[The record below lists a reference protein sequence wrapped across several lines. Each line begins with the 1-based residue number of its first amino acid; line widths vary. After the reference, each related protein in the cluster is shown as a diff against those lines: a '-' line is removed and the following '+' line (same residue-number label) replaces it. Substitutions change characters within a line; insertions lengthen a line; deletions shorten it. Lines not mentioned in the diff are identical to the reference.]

1 MRKLS
6 GVNFNYICKLHLVFR
21 TKNLTKIWFIRKYKQ
36 QESWSSKN
44 HLYQFPI
51 YWLCSTPSIIPN
63 TIANVQILVIW
74 FPVYIISN
82 KILKYENTKILK
94 YGPVARRNRG
104 WQIFAKFY
112 FSWLKKVVLKSKI
125 VQNYKTSS
133 NFSKCIDIYNIIIDL
148 GTRDGILTVM
158 NSERF
163 SHF

>member
-1 MRKLS
+1 MGKLS
-6 GVNFNYICKLHLVFR
+6 GVNFNYICKLRLVFR

-44 HLYQFPI
+44 HLHQFPI

-63 TIANVQILVIW
+63 TTANIQILVIW
-74 FPVYIISN
+74 FPIYIISN
-82 KILKYENTKILK
+82 KILKLQ
-94 YGPVARRNRG
+94 ARRNRG

-133 NFSKCIDIYNIIIDL
+133 NFSKFIDIYKIIIDL